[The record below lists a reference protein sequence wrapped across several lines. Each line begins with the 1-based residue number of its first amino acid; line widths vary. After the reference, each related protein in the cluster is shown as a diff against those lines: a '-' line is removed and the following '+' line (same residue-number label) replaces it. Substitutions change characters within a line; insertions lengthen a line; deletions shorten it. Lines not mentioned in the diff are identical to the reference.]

1 MDDDLKKIISLA
13 KQRGSN
19 YIKKGYP
26 PDKLPEQMAELGVD
40 LLCRYERLVEMQG
53 RKGALNELNELHQR
67 IDHFRKE
74 IFSLKR
80 KIIE

>member
-13 KQRGSN
+13 MQRGSH

-40 LLCRYERLVEMQG
+40 LLCRYERLVEM
-53 RKGALNELNELHQR
+53 KGSKEALKELNELHQK

-74 IFSLKR
+74 LFLLKR